1 MSRKGLRGK
10 VGKSNPR
17 CDVTNEGDKLM
28 GLIAKGN
35 RCVEWEIT
43 RVANEISFEMVKR
56 GVKVGEEGFKEPTIR
71 IEDAMETLD
80 QKEVEPALTV
90 VNE

>member
-28 GLIAKGN
+28 GLIVKGN

-43 RVANEISFEMVKR
+43 
-56 GVKVGEEGFKEPTIR
+56 
-71 IEDAMETLD
+71 
-80 QKEVEPALTV
+80 
-90 VNE
+90 